1 MFKFAL
7 DGFWLLGA
15 GAAIFMLGVFTS
27 QYIKDKIAGVPS
39 DLRAAL
45 RALETK
51 TAATVA
57 AAKTKV
63 VADAVKAISPVMPVV
78 VKPLTPA
85 VGASGT
91 PGAVALPASA

>member
-1 MFKFAL
+1 MLKLAL

-15 GAAIFMLGVFTS
+15 LGAVFLLGVFSS
-27 QYIKDKIAGVPS
+27 QYIKDKISGVPS

-51 TAATVA
+51 ASADVATAKA
-57 AAKTKV
+57 KV
-63 VADAVKAISPVMPVV
+63 VADAVKTISPAMPVV

-85 VGASGT
+85 PLVN
-91 PGAVALPASA
+91 PNPAQPAA